1 MPKGA
6 QNMKLTV
13 RSSNEEFLREF
24 GKRIRETRIGLDM
37 TQNEVA
43 KKAGVT
49 AKTISR
55 IENGEDLAVS
65 TMLNVLRAL
74 GLVQNIDALIPEPTA
89 RPSMLMAN
97 EKERLRVRKKAGQN
111 DSSRQWKWGDEK

>member
-1 MPKGA
+1 
-6 QNMKLTV
+6 MKLTA
-13 RSSNEEFLREF
+13 RSSNEEVLQVL
-24 GKRIRETRIGLDM
+24 GKRIRETRINMNM
-37 TQNEVA
+37 TQGEAA
-43 KKAGVT
+43 KKSGVT

-97 EKERLRVRKKAGQN
+97 DKEKQRVRKKA
-111 DSSRQWKWGDEK
+111 SRDDAEKKWKWGDEK

>member
-1 MPKGA
+1 M
-6 QNMKLTV
+6 NLTA
-13 RSSNEEFLREF
+13 RSSNEEVLREL
-24 GKRIRETRIGLDM
+24 GKRIREVRIDMDM
-37 TQNEVA
+37 TQSEAA

-55 IENGEDLAVS
+55 IENGEDLSVS

-74 GLVQNIDALIPEPTA
+74 GLAQNMDALIPEPTA
-89 RPSMLMAN
+89 RPSRLMAN
-97 EKERLRVRKKAGQN
+97 EKERLRVRKKASQT

>member
-1 MPKGA
+1 
-6 QNMKLTV
+6 MKLTAC
-13 RSSNEEFLREF
+13 SSNEEVLREL
-24 GKRIRETRIGLDM
+24 GKRIREVRIDMDM
-37 TQNEVA
+37 TQNEAA

-49 AKTISR
+49 AKTVSR

-74 GLVQNIDALIPEPTA
+74 GLAQNMDALVPELTA
-89 RPSMLMAN
+89 RPSRLMAN
-97 EKERLRVRKKAGQN
+97 EKERLRVRKKASQN

>member
-1 MPKGA
+1 
-6 QNMKLTV
+6 MKLTA
-13 RSSNEEFLREF
+13 RSSNEEFLREL
-24 GKRIRETRIGLDM
+24 GKRIREVRVDMDM
-37 TQNEVA
+37 TQSEVA

-49 AKTISR
+49 SKTIGR

-74 GLVQNIDALIPEPTA
+74 GLAQNMDALIPEPTA

-97 EKERLRVRKKAGQN
+97 EKERLRVRKKASQN

>member
-1 MPKGA
+1 
-6 QNMKLTV
+6 MKLTA

-24 GKRIRETRIGLDM
+24 GKRIRETRINMDM
-37 TQNEVA
+37 TQNEAA

-49 AKTISR
+49 SKTISR

-74 GLVQNIDALIPEPTA
+74 DLVQNIDALIPEPIA
-89 RPSMLMAN
+89 RPSVLIAN
-97 EKERLRVRKKAGQN
+97 EQERHRVRKKASQKG
-111 DSSRQWKWGDEK
+111 SSRQWKWGDEK

>member
-1 MPKGA
+1 MPGGA
-6 QNMKLTV
+6 QNMKLMA
-13 RSSNEEFLREF
+13 RSSNEEVLREL
-24 GKRIRETRIGLDM
+24 GKRIREVRIDMAM
-37 TQNEVA
+37 TQSEAA

-74 GLVQNIDALIPEPTA
+74 GLVQNIDALIPESTA
-89 RPSMLMAN
+89 RPSVLIAN
-97 EKERLRVRKKAGQN
+97 EKERLRVRKKASQK

>member
-1 MPKGA
+1 
-6 QNMKLTV
+6 MKLTA
-13 RSSNEEFLREF
+13 RSSNEEFLREL
-24 GKRIRETRIGLDM
+24 GKRIREVRIGLDM
-37 TQNEVA
+37 TQNDAA

-74 GLVQNIDALIPEPTA
+74 GMVQNIDALVPEPTA
-89 RPSMLMAN
+89 RPSVLIAN
-97 EKERLRVRKKAGQN
+97 DKEKQRVRKKAGQK

>member
-1 MPKGA
+1 
-6 QNMKLTV
+6 MKLTA
-13 RSSNEEFLREF
+13 RSSNEEVLQVL
-24 GKRIRETRIGLDM
+24 GKRIRETRINMDM
-37 TQNEVA
+37 TQSEAA

-74 GLVQNIDALIPEPTA
+74 GLVQNMDALIPEPTA
-89 RPSMLMAN
+89 RPSILMAN
-97 EKERLRVRKKAGQN
+97 DKEKQRVRKKA
-111 DSSRQWKWGDEK
+111 SRDGAEKKWKWGDEK

>member
-1 MPKGA
+1 
-6 QNMKLTV
+6 MKLTA

-24 GKRIRETRIGLDM
+24 GKRIREVRVDMDM
-37 TQNEVA
+37 TQSEVA

-49 AKTISR
+49 SKTIGR

-74 GLVQNIDALIPEPTA
+74 GMVQNIDALVPEPTA
-89 RPSMLMAN
+89 RPSVLIAN
-97 EKERLRVRKKAGQN
+97 DKEKQRVRKKASQK

>member
-1 MPKGA
+1 
-6 QNMKLTV
+6 MKLTA
-13 RSSNEEFLREF
+13 RSSNEEVLQVL
-24 GKRIRETRIGLDM
+24 GKRIRETRIAMDM
-37 TQNEVA
+37 TQGEAA

-89 RPSMLMAN
+89 RPSILMEN
-97 EKERLRVRKKAGQN
+97 DKEKQRVRKKTSQN